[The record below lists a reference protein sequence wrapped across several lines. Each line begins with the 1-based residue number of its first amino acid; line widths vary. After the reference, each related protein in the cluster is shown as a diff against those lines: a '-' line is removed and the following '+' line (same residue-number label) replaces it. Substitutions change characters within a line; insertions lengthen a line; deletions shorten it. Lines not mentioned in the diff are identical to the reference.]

1 MIDVRNGKREKSN
14 WKGPLL
20 LFILLTAISAV
31 VNSYLSLSFN
41 LPFFQNRFSIIT
53 GLIVVGVL
61 WGIKAIIN
69 VVATIISRRK
79 NLSKALHNPKVVWII
94 SGAIGG
100 ALLIFL
106 LWFMPIG
113 QKIAYT
119 VNLNNA
125 VSEMEDSSETEDISL
140 VQVLSEDDC
149 LRRRGC
155 DHEYNNVF
163 YVRNNL
169 DQPKEIQVKIRA
181 LNDNKEVL
189 RIIDSQIV
197 ELEPGDMQ
205 MITTEET
212 NDSANIWGS
221 ILLYN

>member
-94 SGAIGG
+94 SGAIG
-100 ALLIFL
+100 LSIVVY
-106 LWFMPIG
+106 
-113 QKIAYT
+113 AY
-119 VNLNNA
+119 
-125 VSEMEDSSETEDISL
+125 
-140 VQVLSEDDC
+140 
-149 LRRRGC
+149 
-155 DHEYNNVF
+155 
-163 YVRNNL
+163 
-169 DQPKEIQVKIRA
+169 RA
-181 LNDNKEVL
+181 KN
-189 RIIDSQIV
+189 R
-197 ELEPGDMQ
+197 
-205 MITTEET
+205 
-212 NDSANIWGS
+212 
-221 ILLYN
+221 LYSKFE